1 MKPRET
7 IEQFDLFLA
16 RQGLSLSAVIIGG
29 AALSLLG
36 IISRETRDCDV
47 LHPQLP
53 DEIIKAQA
61 NFAAEMRGRG
71 IPLQDDWLNNN
82 PMPVANLLPEGWLSR
97 TQVAYQGTALTLLS
111 LSRSD
116 ILLTKLFAYCDRGTD
131 LGDCLALKP
140 TAGELKA
147 ALPWIAVQDA
157 NPDWP
162 RHVEESIRDLGRR
175 LGHEL

>member
-7 IEQFDLFLA
+7 IDQFDLFLA

-36 IISRETRDCDV
+36 VISRETRDCDV
-47 LHPQLP
+47 LYPQLP
-53 DEIIKAQA
+53 DAILQAQA
-61 NFAAEMRGRG
+61 AFAADMRGRG

-82 PMPVANLLPEGWLSR
+82 PMPIAALLPEGWLCR
-97 TQVAYQGTALTLLS
+97 TQVAYQGTAVKLLS
-111 LSRSD
+111 LSRED

-140 TAGELKA
+140 TADELQT
-147 ALPWIAVQDA
+147 ALPWIAKQDA
-157 NPDWP
+157 HPDWP
-162 RHVEESIRDLGRR
+162 HHVEQSIRELGRR
-175 LGHEL
+175 LGDEL